1 MSAGMQ
7 VLDPALTRPGRLSRR
22 VVVPLPDEGGRADIL
37 AVHLRTTPMA
47 SPADKDFCRRQIA
60 RISSEPTCC
69 KLQPHV
75 WLCSVHERVCLSVCL
90 FMHASMRVCVIFVLW
105 CFVLCCVVLC
115 CVVLCCV
122 VLQEVCQRWQLG
134 STCTVRHCAL
144 LFLLVLYCHVTC

>member
-60 RISSEPTCC
+60 RISSKSTCR

-90 FMHASMRVCVIFVLW
+90 CMRPCACVLSLFCGV
-105 CFVLCCVVLC
+105 VCCVVLC
-115 CVVLCCV
+115 CVVLCCKRFV
-122 VLQEVCQRWQLG
+122 KDG
-134 STCTVRHCAL
+134 SWDLHAQ
-144 LFLLVLYCHVTC
+144 

>member
-60 RISSEPTCC
+60 RISSEPTCR

-75 WLCSVHERVCLSVCL
+75 WLCSVHE
-90 FMHASMRVCVIFVLW
+90 
-105 CFVLCCVVLC
+105 
-115 CVVLCCV
+115 
-122 VLQEVCQRWQLG
+122 
-134 STCTVRHCAL
+134 
-144 LFLLVLYCHVTC
+144 